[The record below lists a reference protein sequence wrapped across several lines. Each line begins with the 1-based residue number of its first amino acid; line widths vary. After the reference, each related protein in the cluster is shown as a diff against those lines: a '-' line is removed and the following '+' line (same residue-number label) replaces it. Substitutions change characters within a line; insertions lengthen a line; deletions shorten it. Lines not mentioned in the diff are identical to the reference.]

1 MADRRGGSGGALVL
15 EALAEIAAINPD
27 YIGKLCAAVPMA
39 INMPVAMRRAGALSP
54 RRGNSD

>member
-1 MADRRGGSGGALVL
+1 VL